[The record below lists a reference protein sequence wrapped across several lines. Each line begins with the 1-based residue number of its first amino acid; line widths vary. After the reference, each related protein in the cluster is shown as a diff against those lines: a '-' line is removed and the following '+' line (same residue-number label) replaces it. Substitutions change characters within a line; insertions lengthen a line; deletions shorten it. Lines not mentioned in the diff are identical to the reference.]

1 MAEADVDHVALL
13 DLTLRP
19 RRSLTP
25 AGFRALMTAFA
36 AASVLY
42 SVPFFLM
49 RAWPVV
55 GFFGLDVAL
64 VYWAFRANFRG
75 ARAFERLRVGYY
87 ELSLARVSERGE
99 RREWRFNPAWVRLER
114 FDDDDY
120 GLLRLWLRARERR
133 WEIGG
138 FLGPEQREDAAKALA
153 RALADARRG
162 PNRAA

>member
-1 MAEADVDHVALL
+1 MADVDSDDGALL

-25 AGFRALMTAFA
+25 RGFRALMIAFA
-36 AASVLY
+36 AASALY
-42 SVPFFLM
+42 SLPFFLL

-64 VYWAFRANFRG
+64 VYWAFRVNFNG
-75 ARAFERLRVGYY
+75 ARAFERLRVGYF
-87 ELSLARVSERGE
+87 ELAFARVSARGE

-114 FDDDDY
+114 FDDAEY

-138 FLGPEQREDAAKALA
+138 FLGPEQREDAAKALT

-162 PNRAA
+162 PDRSV